1 MQVDCN
7 HTETGFLATLSAN
20 LAAVIIVGIPLGSLS
35 VVSIHCSTCGI
46 IYNIISELN
55 VKWVFPRELPTIQ
68 FLDLVPVVTLSA
80 AAADY
85 NIVK

>member
-46 IYNIISELN
+46 IYIISKLN

-68 FLDLVPVVTLSA
+68 FLDLVPIVTLSAA